1 MKINKESIFD
11 MLLLLAGVVLYI
23 IVKNSTR
30 FIGVGL
36 ISLATTYLIIDN
48 IEVTS
53 RIKTIMVG
61 RNKGR

>member
-1 MKINKESIFD
+1 MKINKESILD
-11 MLLLLAGVVLYI
+11 ILLFLVGVVLYI

-48 IEVTS
+48 IEVTA
-53 RIKTIMVG
+53 RIKTIIAG
-61 RNKGR
+61 RNKGH